1 MKMKTRTRNPFY
13 ALLILVGIAF
23 VLSASSYGVMAIR
36 GIDRSEP
43 ALTQTG
49 LLGFMDHYGDWLLSI
64 EVLLL
69 GLLTVAAI
77 GTDEIGIRRSKTVE
91 QASEDREP
99 AVRITT
105 QSQKGTE
112 L

>member
-1 MKMKTRTRNPFY
+1 
-13 ALLILVGIAF
+13 
-23 VLSASSYGVMAIR
+23 
-36 GIDRSEP
+36 
-43 ALTQTG
+43 
-49 LLGFMDHYGDWLLSI
+49 LLSI

-99 AVRITT
+99 ATRITP